1 MLMIDTASLLIQMVS
16 PLIKMFVSFLTQV
29 TLPLLSQTTQQ
40 QLMISS
46 EPSEKESW
54 DKWCWTEPIF
64 YERNLR

>member
-1 MLMIDTASLLIQMVS
+1 MIDTASLLIQMTS

-29 TLPLLSQTTQQ
+29 TLPSLSQTTQQ

-54 DKWCWTEPIF
+54 DK
-64 YERNLR
+64 